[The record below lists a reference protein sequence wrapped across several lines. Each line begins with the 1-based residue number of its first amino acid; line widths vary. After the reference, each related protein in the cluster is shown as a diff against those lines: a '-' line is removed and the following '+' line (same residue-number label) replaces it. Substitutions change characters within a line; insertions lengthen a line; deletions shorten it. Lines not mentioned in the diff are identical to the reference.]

1 MTSLDC
7 FSVCMTPLG
16 GIPADGISP
25 VLLMQSPLSGESV
38 LLPLLLIVAAVAVL
52 FLLLQMRRIRR
63 HERLL
68 EQRVEEQSRELTVR
82 SDATAHEQTSL
93 RELETELQLAR
104 EKLSYASTL
113 ASLGQMTAGIA
124 HEIKNPINFVKN
136 FAESSVE
143 ISEELNTEIIA
154 GTSAPEKLPGRIR
167 PLIDELV
174 TNAQKISEHAQR
186 VDRIVQSMLLHSHS
200 RPSDPVPTTVNEFVD
215 QYVTLAF
222 HGMRAQVQDFTVT
235 IEKHYD
241 ETTGEVPLVPQDMAR
256 VLVNLLNN
264 AFHAVNERRMRENGP
279 AYEPRVRVETMRAQD
294 HLSITIE
301 DNGGGIDSALADRI
315 FEPFFTTKN
324 AGTGTGLGLS
334 LSRDIVV
341 RGHGGDLYY
350 EAPQGGGG
358 ARFVIILPLA
368 SAKEGDAA
376 QE

>member
-1 MTSLDC
+1 
-7 FSVCMTPLG
+7 
-16 GIPADGISP
+16 
-25 VLLMQSPLSGESV
+25 
-38 LLPLLLIVAAVAVL
+38 
-52 FLLLQMRRIRR
+52 
-63 HERLL
+63 
-68 EQRVEEQSRELTVR
+68 
-82 SDATAHEQTSL
+82 
-93 RELETELQLAR
+93 
-104 EKLSYASTL
+104 
-113 ASLGQMTAGIA
+113 
-124 HEIKNPINFVKN
+124 
-136 FAESSVE
+136 
-143 ISEELNTEIIA
+143 
-154 GTSAPEKLPGRIR
+154 
-167 PLIDELV
+167 
-174 TNAQKISEHAQR
+174 
-186 VDRIVQSMLLHSHS
+186 
-200 RPSDPVPTTVNEFVD
+200 
-215 QYVTLAF
+215 
-222 HGMRAQVQDFTVT
+222 MRAQVQDFTVT

>member
-1 MTSLDC
+1 
-7 FSVCMTPLG
+7 MTPLG

-68 EQRVEEQSRELTVR
+68 ERRVEEQSRELTVR

-186 VDRIVQSMLLHSHS
+186 VDRIVQSMLLHSHG